1 MGSVI
6 IVRAERLSD
15 GQEKPS
21 ENSENQVAIAITDDG
36 FFDQVGP
43 AGKLKAV
50 LEAIPKGY
58 SIVTA
63 QTPVNVLFNNDRF
76 RRLITQTL
84 TVAFSTTTKASMIAI
99 WTGLEGGSNAT
110 VEYAVLDPST
120 STVRNVGGKIVDAN
134 AAFTTLET
142 SLADALQEIEPQAE
156 ANEAAPDAA
165 VDEKQNDL
173 PQERASSRLSP
184 GR

>member
-21 ENSENQVAIAITDDG
+21 EDGENQVAIAITDDG

-43 AGKLKAV
+43 AGKLEAV
-50 LEAIPKGY
+50 LEAIQEGY
-58 SIVTA
+58 SIATA
-63 QTPVNVLFNNDRF
+63 QTPINVLFSNDEF

-84 TVAFSTTTKASMIAI
+84 TVSFSTATQASMIAV

-110 VEYAVLDPST
+110 VQYALLDPST
-120 STVRNVGGKIVDAN
+120 TTIRNVGGDFVDAS

-142 SLADALQEIEPQAE
+142 SLADVLKEIEPQAE
-156 ANEAAPDAA
+156 ENEAALDAA
-165 VDEKQNDL
+165 VDQKQNDL
-173 PQERASSRLSP
+173 PPQSASSRWSR